1 MICCYYTLMLLAIT
15 NNNTIDAF
23 KLSNISERQTIN
35 TEYKI
40 SAELIL
46 DNFTAIS
53 GFSISGHC
61 QLNSDTS
68 LVRVLLIDNQNQ
80 MYLVYEDFYLTAS
93 NLDFQNMAFET
104 AYLDSVIP
112 NKLKIII
119 RDATLYLSEI
129 SYTDI
134 NDISNRNLTN
144 NRKALAKKQRQ
155 TQEEYMID
163 KWNKYNQANNGFWFA
178 GKTAIS
184 GLSYADKK

>member
-144 NRKALAKKQRQ
+144 NERL
-155 TQEEYMID
+155 
-163 KWNKYNQANNGFWFA
+163 
-178 GKTAIS
+178 
-184 GLSYADKK
+184 